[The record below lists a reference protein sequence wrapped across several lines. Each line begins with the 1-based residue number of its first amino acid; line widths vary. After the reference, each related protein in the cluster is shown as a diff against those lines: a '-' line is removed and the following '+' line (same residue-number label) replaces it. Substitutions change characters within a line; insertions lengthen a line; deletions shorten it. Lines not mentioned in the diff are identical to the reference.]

1 MYIYIYITWFLG
13 FYVQIRN
20 KTSRV
25 SNIRWGL
32 CPTAW
37 RNMRP
42 LPWRNGIRSVTR
54 SLVSRSRVCVRRP
67 WKLEWSPRGHKV
79 AWQVGMGCWNPKRW
93 PRRWWRPWLWRSFW
107 SCRILRCWPISSG
120 RPQIMSAGWKEWAN
134 SRRILGI
141 WSGEAHQPLPQS
153 CEASCLAPFLGA
165 FLVGKNWNAAAWK
178 VMCNYW
184 HPFDNGRIH
193 SCWWRHCD
201 ILNVECKRQLVYP
214 PVVAQILLSIPSTS
228 TNQSSRW
235 QITTYQQKLSI
246 ESRMFP
252 RCWFHTKRRIFNCD
266 RAW

>member
-1 MYIYIYITWFLG
+1 MYIYIYIINITWFLG

-134 SRRILGI
+134 SRRISGI
-141 WSGEAHQPLPQS
+141 WSGGAHQPLPQS
-153 CEASCLAPFLGA
+153 CEASCLAPFLRLFGRKKLECSSLEGHVPVDILLTMGESI
-165 FLVGKNWNAAAWK
+165 LVGEGTVTSSMLSASVNWYTHLLLHK
-178 VMCNYW
+178 SFS
-184 HPFDNGRIH
+184 P
-193 SCWWRHCD
+193 
-201 ILNVECKRQLVYP
+201 YP
-214 PVVAQILLSIPSTS
+214 PPPLIIALANHYLPAEIIFWVKDFPAMLVSYQ
-228 TNQSSRW
+228 TNNL
-235 QITTYQQKLSI
+235 KL
-246 ESRMFP
+246 
-252 RCWFHTKRRIFNCD
+252 W
-266 RAW
+266 